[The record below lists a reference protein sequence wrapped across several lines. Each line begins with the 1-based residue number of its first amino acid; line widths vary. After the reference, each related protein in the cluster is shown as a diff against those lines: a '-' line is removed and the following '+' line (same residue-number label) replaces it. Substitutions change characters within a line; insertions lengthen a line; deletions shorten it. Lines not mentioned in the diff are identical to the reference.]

1 MAAAGTGTVEASARQ
16 PLPIAAGGLLLALAA
31 CAAAP
36 LYLGEYGTQIL
47 FRFLVVLVLA
57 EAWNLMAGYT
67 GLVSLGTS
75 SAVGLGGYVL
85 VGLVNHSALPL
96 GLVLVLAAGAGAVLA
111 GAAAPGLLRLRGL
124 YFTVGTLALAEALR
138 LVMINVDRFGG
149 ASGLFLD
156 REPPGLSELVWI
168 ATGLLAATWLVLLLV
183 DRSSISVL
191 LRAVRDDEDVAA
203 QLGVRCHWVKLAVFA
218 AASALMASAG
228 GLQALKLGAIEPYGM
243 FGLRWSIDALSMV
256 IIGGLGQ
263 RAGPLVGAA
272 VVVVSA
278 ELLADYPEAHLAL
291 TGVLLITMMRFAP
304 HGLVG
309 LGSGFRTRRRPTR
322 GVMA

>member
-1 MAAAGTGTVEASARQ
+1 MTAVGTDTAEPLPRR
-16 PLPIAAGGLLLALAA
+16 PLPIAVGGRLLALAA

-85 VGLVNHSALPL
+85 VGIVNHSALPL
-96 GLVLVLAAGAGAVLA
+96 GLVIVLAAGAGAVLA

-138 LVMINVDRFGG
+138 LAMINVERFGG
-149 ASGLFLD
+149 ATGLFLD
-156 REPPGLSELVWI
+156 REPPGQSELVRI
-168 ATGLLAATWLVLLLV
+168 ATGLLAATWLVLLVV

-203 QLGVRCHWVKLAVFA
+203 QVGVRCRRVKLVVFA
-218 AASALMASAG
+218 VASALMASAG

-256 IIGGLGQ
+256 VIGGLGQ

-272 VVVVSA
+272 VVIASA

-291 TGVLLITMMRFAP
+291 TGVLLIAMMRFAP
-304 HGLVG
+304 RGLVG
-309 LGSGFRTRRRPTR
+309 FGTGFRARRRPAP
-322 GVMA
+322 GVAA

>member
-1 MAAAGTGTVEASARQ
+1 MAATFTEHGRATTRRGLLLT
-16 PLPIAAGGLLLALAA
+16 AGGLVVALAA

-36 LYLGEYGTQIL
+36 LYFGDYETQIL
-47 FRFLVVLVLA
+47 FRFLVGLVLA

-85 VGLVNHSALPL
+85 IGLLNHSALPL
-96 GLVLVLAAGAGAVLA
+96 GLVLVVAAVAGAVLA
-111 GAAAPGLLRLRGL
+111 ATAAPGLMRLRGL

-138 LVMINVDRFGG
+138 LVMINAERFGG

-156 REPPGLSELVWI
+156 REPPVQSELLWI
-168 ATGLLAATWLVLLLV
+168 ATGLLAATWLVLLLA
-183 DRSSISVL
+183 DGSRLSVL

-203 QLGVRCHWVKLAVFA
+203 QLGVRSYRVKLAVFA
-218 AASALMASAG
+218 AASALMAAAG
-228 GLQALKLGAIEPYGM
+228 GVQALKLGAIEPYGM

-263 RAGPLVGAA
+263 RAGPVVGAA
-272 VVVVSA
+272 VVVISA

-291 TGVLLITMMRFAP
+291 TGVLLIVMMRFAP
-304 HGLVG
+304 RGLVG
-309 LGSGFRTRRRPTR
+309 LGADIWARRRLMR
-322 GVMA
+322 GVAS